1 MAAGTFSEAKGR
13 SNTMENIIEEAKE
26 ILAMVVLSYVIVS
39 ILTMLL

>member
-1 MAAGTFSEAKGR
+1 
-13 SNTMENIIEEAKE
+13 MENIIEEAKE